1 MNVLQAW
8 LIVGVPSLALAL
20 GLFAGRA
27 KLRAWFGYGVLA
39 ALVLF
44 FILVPGDVLS
54 AALVG
59 LVAVG
64 FLAVGRGTGKDD
76 EYQEHHQ
83 GRRAYTTRDAEA

>member
-1 MNVLQAW
+1 VNLLQAW
-8 LIVGVPSLALAL
+8 LIVGVPGIALAL
-20 GLFAGRA
+20 GLFAGRS
-27 KLRAWFGYGVLA
+27 KTRAWFGYGVLA

-44 FILVPGDVLS
+44 FVLLPGDVIS
-54 AALVG
+54 AALIG
-59 LVAVG
+59 LVAVA

>member
-1 MNVLQAW
+1 VNLLQAW
-8 LIVGVPSLALAL
+8 LIVGIPTMGLAL

-27 KLRAWFGYGVLA
+27 KHRAWFGYGVLA

-44 FILVPGDVLS
+44 LVLVPGDVIS